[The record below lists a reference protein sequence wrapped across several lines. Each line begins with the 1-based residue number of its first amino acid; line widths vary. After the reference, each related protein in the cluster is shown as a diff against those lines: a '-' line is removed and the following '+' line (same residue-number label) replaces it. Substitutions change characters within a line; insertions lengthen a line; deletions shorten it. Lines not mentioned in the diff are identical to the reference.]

1 MSYFI
6 CNQTDIETKLK
17 SLINTGTSE
26 DGWTHYYRDENN
38 DEIWHSTQYNSEY
51 HGGGVTVLKKLP
63 PPTIVQLINI
73 ALTSIDLSDITGA
86 SRELYEREKYQ
97 KENFR
102 DELIKKLESYNPH
115 NLSSFDK
122 ERFKTI
128 IYESSLFDSTN
139 IRGIVGKHWTEIN
152 KDAQY
157 YSDIAS
163 KAKQL
168 LNEIEKYSS

>member
-6 CNQTDIETKLK
+6 CNQTDIETKLR
-17 SLINTGTSE
+17 SLTNTGTSE
-26 DGWTHYYRDENN
+26 DGWTQYYIDKAN
-38 DEIWHSTQYNSEY
+38 DEIWHSTQYGSEY

-63 PPTIVQLINI
+63 PPTIDQLINI
-73 ALTSIDLSDITGA
+73 ALTSIDLSDIVGA

-102 DELIKKLESYNPH
+102 DELIKKLESLELH

-139 IRGIVGKHWTEIN
+139 LRGIVGNHYTEIN

-157 YSDIAS
+157 YTDIAD
-163 KAKQL
+163 KAKL
-168 LNEIEKYSS
+168 LLDEIEKYSS